1 MTPHDGRITADHPR
15 YPFALAEVQSATSL
29 RRLPCDR
36 LGWCGAMLV
45 GWRSTVKEDQPLTSP
60 RYSNGINRLPD
71 MVIFAWLS
79 LRPSIRITARD
90 RGGYGQAAA
99 RDTEKLT
106 RHCWARRA
114 EAVEVGSRLPP
125 SAQTSGSTRMT
136 SAPVLSN
143 SRAPREPTSRSS
155 ER

>member
-1 MTPHDGRITADHPR
+1 
-15 YPFALAEVQSATSL
+15 
-29 RRLPCDR
+29 
-36 LGWCGAMLV
+36 MLV

-90 RGGYGQAAA
+90 RGGYGQILLQ
-99 RDTEKLT
+99 K
-106 RHCWARRA
+106 
-114 EAVEVGSRLPP
+114 AVEDCL
-125 SAQTSGSTRMT
+125 
-136 SAPVLSN
+136 
-143 SRAPREPTSRSS
+143 